1 MKSCIQ
7 RVFLTKGVDDLKIQN
22 GEIWVIAEQVK
33 GNLKEVS
40 FELLGK
46 ARELAVKDG
55 FPVTVVVM
63 GSGIV
68 AMANDLITYGADR
81 VILIDDPRLSLYQND
96 IYALVLENLIRK
108 YNPGIVLFSASYSS
122 SEFSATVGA
131 KLGTGVAA
139 HSVDLYFDEQGE
151 FVQVTPAFGG
161 RVLGEILCPQTRP
174 IVASIKP
181 GVFKKPDKDPA
192 RQGEIIEASAAGLEH
207 YESPLKALMVVQEN
221 LSGLPLEGAE
231 IVLAGGW
238 GVGSAE
244 VWQLLE
250 KLAQGLNGAVG
261 CTRPA
266 LDEGWAKGEH
276 ELIGVSG
283 KTIRPK
289 VYIGFGVSGA
299 THHVVGIKDSGI
311 VINVNNN
318 SNAPVFQISDY
329 GVVADV
335 KELLPALLEIIEEQ
349 SNIHN

>member
-1 MKSCIQ
+1 M
-7 RVFLTKGVDDLKIQN
+7 QN

-46 ARELAVKDG
+46 AKELAVKDG
-55 FPVTVVVM
+55 FPVTVVVI
-63 GSGIV
+63 GSSIG
-68 AMANDLITYGADR
+68 AMASELIAYGADR

-96 IYALVLENLIRK
+96 IYSLVLESLVKK
-108 YNPGIVLFSASYSS
+108 YNPDIVLFSASYNS
-122 SEFSATVGA
+122 SEFSATMGA

-139 HSVDLYFDEQGE
+139 HCVDLYFNEQDE

-161 RVLGEILCPQTRP
+161 RVLAEILCPQKRP
-174 IVASIKP
+174 MVASIKP
-181 GVFKKPDKDPA
+181 GMFTKPEKDSA
-192 RQGEIIEASAAGLEH
+192 RQGEIIEEPAAGLEQ
-207 YESPLKALMVVQEN
+207 YQSPLKAMAVVQEN

-231 IVLAGGW
+231 ILLAGGW

-244 VWQLLE
+244 VWHLLE
-250 KLAQGLNGAVG
+250 QLAQELNGAVG

-289 VYIGFGVSGA
+289 VYIGFGISGS
-299 THHVVGIKDSGI
+299 THHVVGINDSGI
-311 VINVNNN
+311 VININNDSN
-318 SNAPVFQISDY
+318 SPVFQASDY
-329 GVVADV
+329 GLVADV
-335 KELLPALLEIIEEQ
+335 KEILPKLLEKIREK
-349 SNIHN
+349 NIGNLA